1 MRKIVFASVFMLY
14 AIVPTTTF
22 AQCAMCRATLET
34 HAKSGENK
42 ASGLNTAIGYLLVL
56 PYIAG
61 GVFWYLWKTNKKKND
76 ELNRDIVTRLQNVD
90 YK

>member
-1 MRKIVFASVFMLY
+1 MRKIVLVLVFMLF
-14 AIVPTTTF
+14 AIVPATTY

-61 GVFWYLWKTNKKKND
+61 GVFWYLWKINKKKND
-76 ELNRDIVTRLQNVD
+76 ELNRQIVSRLHNVD
-90 YK
+90 TK